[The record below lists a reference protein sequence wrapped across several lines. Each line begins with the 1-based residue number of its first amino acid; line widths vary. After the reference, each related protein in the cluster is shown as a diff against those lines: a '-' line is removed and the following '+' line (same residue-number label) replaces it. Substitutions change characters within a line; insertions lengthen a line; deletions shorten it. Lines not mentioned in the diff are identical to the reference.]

1 MLDGPANAPRQA
13 KWEVQG
19 RRKRFDGDRSAPA
32 HLRRLYELG
41 RAPIDA
47 PRRLGRG
54 GGPTQTTRLVGP
66 DTRRTRSPSASTG
79 LPRATRDSGSITW
92 PPWPTSPSITPANRE
107 SSTYLHAT
115 PRYGT
120 CAESQVPHLLSVRSK
135 VWYLLSEAKY
145 GTCTRKQSM
154 VLGEGWTY
162 LNLLH
167 HGHLGW
173 VPDLCS
179 RRAAV
184 IYYMYAR

>member
-19 RRKRFDGDRSAPA
+19 RRKRFNGDRSAPA

-167 HGHLGW
+167 HVGHHRLRKGR
-173 VPDLCS
+173 LS
-179 RRAAV
+179 
-184 IYYMYAR
+184 